1 VSQNAT
7 THVEVVQQ
15 IDAQLFCRSTI
26 QGFSKKANHNKHEAQ
41 ICFMI
46 VVVCT
51 GIVPLLIALG
61 AGFWVGKVA
70 PATLSTSAA
79 IATAWLQLRKPQ
91 QLWALYRGSQR
102 ELEDQETR
110 FKFGIGDYGSA
121 AEPEK
126 LLAERVASIALDAHY
141 QWIPMVPSPDKLRS
155 SSGHDST
162 VPPENVTRL

>member
-1 VSQNAT
+1 VSQNSTAQ
-7 THVEVVQQ
+7 VEAVKQL
-15 IDAQLFCRSTI
+15 DGELFCRATI

-61 AGFWVGKVA
+61 EGFWVGKVA

-110 FKFGIGDYGSA
+110 FKFRIGEYGSYP
-121 AEPEK
+121 EPEK

-141 QWIPMVPSPDKLRS
+141 QWIPMVPSPDKLRPS
-155 SSGHDST
+155 PGHDSAILT
-162 VPPENVTRL
+162 NNVKRL